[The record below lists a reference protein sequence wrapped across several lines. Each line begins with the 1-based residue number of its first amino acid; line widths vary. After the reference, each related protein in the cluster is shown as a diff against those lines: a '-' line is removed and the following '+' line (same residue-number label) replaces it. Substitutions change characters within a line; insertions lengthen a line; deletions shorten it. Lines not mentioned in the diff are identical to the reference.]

1 MFTKEE
7 IQKELDNQ
15 HWEKPELFWQ
25 NKKTS
30 DGKYLL
36 FRGHGVIDDTST
48 QHYKNE
54 NGDNISLIHASPIF
68 KAVTS
73 PWSFK
78 ASMSYQNFPANLGF
92 VSVYTGGAE
101 NKFYPDET
109 LEYVLAG
116 KEKDNGEKIDAIATF
131 DETKHFETALTKENK
146 KIATYLYKFT
156 KGMDKDSVMIAK
168 LEDGSQL
175 MQMLKTNQKQKNEAL
190 FTSIAQKHQKTFS
203 D

>member
-7 IQKELDNQ
+7 IQKELDKQN
-15 HWEKPELFWQ
+15 WEKPELFWQ

-54 NGDNISLIHASPIF
+54 NGDNINLIHASPIF

-78 ASMSYQNFPANLGF
+78 ASMNYQNFPANLGF
-92 VSVYTGGAE
+92 VSVYTGGTE

-116 KEKDNGEKIDAIATF
+116 KEKDNGEKIDAITTF

-190 FTSIAQKHQKTFS
+190 FTSIAQKHQKTL
-203 D
+203 

>member
-25 NKKTS
+25 NKKTP

-36 FRGHGVIDDTST
+36 FRGHGVVDDTAT
-48 QHYKNE
+48 HRYENE
-54 NGDNISLIHASPIF
+54 NGAPINLIHASPNF
-68 KAVTS
+68 KTVTS

-78 ASMSYQNFPANLGF
+78 ASMNYQNFPANLGF
-92 VSVYTGGAE
+92 VSVYIGSAD

-116 KEKDNGEKIDAIATF
+116 KEKDNGERIDTIIHF
-131 DETKHFETALTKENK
+131 DEVKHFETALTKENK

-168 LEDGSQL
+168 LEDDSKL
-175 MQMLKTNQKQKNEAL
+175 MQMLKTNQKQKTNTL
-190 FTSIAQKHQKTFS
+190 FTSMAQNSQKS
-203 D
+203 L